1 MSMKDWE
8 KDVKDLTVLGK
19 ELFEKTSV
27 LISKIAQ
34 ELQKDAMKRLNEFK
48 ENFDKTMKIVLKAED
63 KEKTP
68 AKV

>member
-48 ENFDKTMKIVLKAED
+48 ENFDKTMKIVLKAE
-63 KEKTP
+63 EKTP
-68 AKV
+68 ATV